1 MPHASE
7 NYVLQKNIYLKSSLI
22 SASILTPRPVLPL
35 VVRVPNGSTH
45 DSVKRSKVIFFPPC
59 FTHSKMLRQS
69 EYSCKCFQI
78 QRLRAEEKHNE
89 MFGLM
94 LAIVLLF
101 QKFQLFHQSRNNITC
116 WLKWW
121 IAADYQLIKKV
132 NKIYTYWCPSQ
143 QSLDHTHMITPFH
156 LLSPPF
162 SPLPICFDLCWRS
175 VPRDR
180 RTRSCGGPRSH
191 LPSPPPSLRSSPSFS
206 SSCPCQLNVCPH
218 SIAIVLQICKGC
230 KPTSSQIFALML
242 KGFAS
247 AVFTLL

>member
-121 IAADYQLIKKV
+121 IAADYWLIQQV
-132 NKIYTYWCPSQ
+132 NVRW
-143 QSLDHTHMITPFH
+143 LNLH
-156 LLSPPF
+156 LLVSFSAEFRPYSHDNSFPFAVPPF
-162 SPLPICFDLCWRS
+162 LSSPHLLWPVLAVGTQGQENTQLWWPQEPPSVTPSIPAVLTLIFFILPLPAER
-175 VPRDR
+175 VP
-180 RTRSCGGPRSH
+180 TFHCY
-191 LPSPPPSLRSSPSFS
+191 
-206 SSCPCQLNVCPH
+206 
-218 SIAIVLQICKGC
+218 
-230 KPTSSQIFALML
+230 
-242 KGFAS
+242 S
-247 AVFTLL
+247 AANM